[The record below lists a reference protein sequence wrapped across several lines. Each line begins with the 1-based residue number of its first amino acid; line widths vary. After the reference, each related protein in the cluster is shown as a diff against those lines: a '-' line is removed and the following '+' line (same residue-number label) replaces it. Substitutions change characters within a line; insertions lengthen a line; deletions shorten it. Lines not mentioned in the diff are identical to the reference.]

1 MKIYHQSRKR
11 YGSPRIYQQLLREG
25 YPIGQKRVERLMQEL
40 AIQAVAQRKYRVTTD
55 SAHAKPVAENHL
67 NRNFTPE
74 KPNTSWLADITYI
87 WTQEG

>member
-1 MKIYHQSRKR
+1 
-11 YGSPRIYQQLLREG
+11 
-25 YPIGQKRVERLMQEL
+25 MQEL

-74 KPNTSWLADITYI
+74 KPNTSWVADITYI